1 MLCKRGLLQLTG
13 SDPMLLPGNT
23 TLYLLFIKPVFGY
36 WEDNFRV
43 CLLPEVLAVTDNRVS
58 GQHLTET
65 FCLFA

>member
-1 MLCKRGLLQLTG
+1 
-13 SDPMLLPGNT
+13 MLLPGNT